1 MTPSEERTSSV
12 NRLRSLFENKN
23 DSSASPSARGRSPAG
38 LRSDDSRPKSKVTAS
53 FFPVDSPNRLSGM
66 ASPPDAEADKSALPN
81 LNREPST
88 GRRTSF
94 SEDKDSAVAEAVK
107 DSVHA
112 EHERRKANPLVAETI
127 PETAVETQRVEPN
140 NQRKKKKKQETT
152 VDERAENPDKHVTG
166 AGEDPAVMKPA
177 QPTDELAVSGG
188 DALSLAAEDLRKPD
202 AAPSEAASKTDTDN
216 GKAAAKPPA
225 ITTKSAPRPSTS
237 SVKSSRTASTA
248 PVAPPKAPTKKPSRS
263 SLTAPTAASVARAA
277 AADKST
283 AAGVKQSSAPKP
295 KPRETTTPLNISSR
309 LTAPTAASRAKHEAP
324 AAPEPKSTATRARST
339 ASTRATPRPSLGRP
353 QSRTSEHEAR
363 KSGTPVSGSFLERMT
378 RPTAASSGRT
388 QKEPEV
394 KNPPKS
400 QKLPHRPKANGHP
413 KSAASPAVA
422 TPDETEVETSTL
434 EEPSVVQEDES
445 REEAIES
452 AAQPAVEDVAEEQS
466 APEAVSPAAA
476 TPTAS
481 EQTDAKST
489 TVEVPAG
496 EETPVPSTN
505 GRAEDPPALEG
516 TPAALASEDSI
527 R

>member
-23 DSSASPSARGRSPAG
+23 DSSSSPSARGRSPAG
-38 LRSDDSRPKSKVTAS
+38 LGSDDSRPKSKVRAS

-66 ASPPDAEADKSALPN
+66 ASPPDVEADKSALPE

-112 EHERRKANPLVAETI
+112 EHERRKTNPLVAETI
-127 PETAVETQRVEPN
+127 PEAAVETPRGEPN
-140 NQRKKKKKQETT
+140 NQLGKKQETT
-152 VDERAENPDKHVTG
+152 VDEQAENPDKHVTG
-166 AGEDPAVMKPA
+166 AGEGPAVMKPA
-177 QPTDELAVSGG
+177 QPTDELAVSAGG
-188 DALSLAAEDLRKPD
+188 ALPPVAEDLRK
-202 AAPSEAASKTDTDN
+202 SEATPSKTASKSSN
-216 GKAAAKPPA
+216 GKATAKPPA
-225 ITTKSAPRPSTS
+225 IATKSAPRPSTS
-237 SVKSSRTASTA
+237 SVKSPRTASTA
-248 PVAPPKAPTKKPSRS
+248 SAAPAKAPTKKPSRS

-283 AAGVKQSSAPKP
+283 AAGIKQSSAPKP

-309 LTAPTAASRAKHEAP
+309 LTAPTAASRAKYEAP
-324 AAPEPKSTATRARST
+324 AAPEPKSTATRAKST
-339 ASTRATPRPSLGRP
+339 ASSRPTPRPSLGRP
-353 QSRTSEHEAR
+353 QSRTSEHEAK
-363 KSGTPVSGSFLERMT
+363 KSGAPVSGSFLERMT

-388 QKEPEV
+388 QKELEV

-422 TPDETEVETSTL
+422 TSDETEVETTTL
-434 EEPSVVQEDES
+434 EEPSVIQEDEP
-445 REEAIES
+445 RDEAIES
-452 AAQPAVEDVAEEQS
+452 AAQPAAEDVAEEQS
-466 APEAVSPAAA
+466 VPNAVAPAAA
-476 TPTAS
+476 STTAS
-481 EQTDAKST
+481 EQTEAKST
-489 TVEVPAG
+489 TVEAPVGVETSVPD
-496 EETPVPSTN
+496 TN
-505 GRAEDPPALEG
+505 GHAEDPPALEG
-516 TPAALASEDSI
+516 TPAALASDSI